1 MTALRRPQHLGGGR
15 GPTYK
20 WWLVALLV
28 GVGAFNYCDRAAIAS
43 VLPLVRA
50 DLKMSDVELAG
61 IGSCFLWAYGLAS
74 PLGGLLA
81 DRQSR
86 SRLIVLTLVAESLLT
101 LATGLVT
108 NAHQLLFV
116 RALLGLVEA
125 FYIPAATALIADYH
139 FSATRAKAIG
149 FHNAGLELGLIVGGA
164 AAGFIGNRYGW
175 RIGFVSLGLAGML
188 FAALAQVGLS
198 DRTPPAGRLPGA
210 PRPPVLAGLAV
221 VLRSPSSLL
230 IILAGVMTG
239 IGNNIFMNWFPL
251 YFTETYRMSLAR
263 ASFSGTFVL
272 YSSGMAGIVL
282 GSMFSDRFAG
292 HLPRRRLL
300 IAIVATLLS
309 SPFLL
314 VFVSARPGLIL
325 LNACIFCFSFLL
337 YFGDCNTTPLLCDLL
352 PNRVRSTAFG
362 FQNAANCVT
371 GGVGVLIAGLLKSRL
386 GLGGVFGGLTVI
398 TFLGGLIYVST
409 AFFLKRD
416 LAKRAEAEAAETAP
430 A

>member
-1 MTALRRPQHLGGGR
+1 VTALRSLQHFRGGK
-15 GPTYK
+15 GPAYK

-43 VLPLVRA
+43 VLPLLRA

-81 DRQSR
+81 DRNSR
-86 SRLIVLTLVAESLLT
+86 SRLIVITLVAGSLLT

-108 NAHQLLFV
+108 SAHQLLVV
-116 RALLGLVEA
+116 RTLLGLVEA
-125 FYIPAATALIADYH
+125 FYIPAAVALIADYH
-139 FSATRAKAIG
+139 FSNTRAKAIG
-149 FHNAGLELGLIVGGA
+149 FHNAGLVLGLIVGGA
-164 AAGFIGNRYGW
+164 AAGFVGNHYGW
-175 RIGFVSLGLAGML
+175 RIGFISLGVSGML
-188 FAALAQVGLS
+188 FAVVAQVGLC
-198 DRTPPAGRLPGA
+198 DRTPPAGRLPGT
-210 PRPPVLAGLAV
+210 PRPPILAGLAV

-230 IILAGVMTG
+230 IILGGVMTS
-239 IGNNIFMNWFPL
+239 IGNNIFMSWFPL
-251 YFTETYRMSLAR
+251 YFTETYRMGLAR
-263 ASFSGTFVL
+263 ASLAGTFVL

-292 HLPRRRLL
+292 HLPRRRLI
-300 IAIVATLLS
+300 IAFVATLLS
-309 SPFLL
+309 APFLL

-371 GGVGVLIAGLLKSRL
+371 GGLGVLIAGLLKSRM

-398 TFLGGLIYVST
+398 TFLAGLIYLAT
-409 AFFLKRD
+409 AFFLNRD
-416 LAKRAEAEAAETAP
+416 LAKRAVAAAAETAET
-430 A
+430 